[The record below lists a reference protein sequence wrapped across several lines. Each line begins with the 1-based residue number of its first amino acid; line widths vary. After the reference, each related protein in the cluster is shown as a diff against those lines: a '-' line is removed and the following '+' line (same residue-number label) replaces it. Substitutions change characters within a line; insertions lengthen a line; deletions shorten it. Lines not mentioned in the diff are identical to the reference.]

1 MLEKQ
6 LINYISYIWMV
17 IRIKKKLWEWQKGSV
32 RLPGHPESHSRI
44 QKSYQW
50 FHRSLSLPKCQ
61 ISPREL
67 TRQEWKDLQK
77 RDRQKALL
85 QSVSGRVK
93 TNKKLCVWKYLPFS
107 CLFLSCDI
115 ISHVGHQSCSELM
128 THPAH
133 ESFSSFPQPQQGML
147 GLFLLSSCWSKAVP
161 EPGRIC
167 QHQHFDLSLWN
178 R

>member
-1 MLEKQ
+1 M
-6 LINYISYIWMV
+6 I
-17 IRIKKKLWEWQKGSV
+17 IRPQKKLSESGRKGAWGYSTIAARGPREPLWDPKILSV
-32 RLPGHPESHSRI
+32 IS
-44 QKSYQW
+44 
-50 FHRSLSLPKCQ
+50 SLSLFQSAKQVLGSSQDRSERTCK
-61 ISPREL
+61 RE
-67 TRQEWKDLQK
+67 T
-77 RDRQKALL
+77 
-85 QSVSGRVK
+85 GRKLFCSLSLAEK
-93 TNKKLCVWKYLPFS
+93 TNKKWCVWKYLPSS

-161 EPGRIC
+161 EPGQIC
-167 QHQHFDLSLWN
+167 QHRHFDLSLWN

>member
-1 MLEKQ
+1 MKLSKSYKKGGWSSISCQ
-6 LINYISYIWMV
+6 ATQRATPRSKNHINYFIA
-17 IRIKKKLWEWQKGSV
+17 
-32 RLPGHPESHSRI
+32 
-44 QKSYQW
+44 
-50 FHRSLSLPKCQ
+50 FFLPKCQ
-61 ISPREL
+61 TIPAEL
-67 TRQEWKDLQK
+67 TRQEWKSCK
-77 RDRQKALL
+77 RETGRE
-85 QSVSGRVK
+85 SVSGTMK

-107 CLFLSCDI
+107 CLLLSSDI